1 MLPIL
6 LLREI
11 GFPGMVNKMLREY
24 LRRNEAKER
33 KVGEI
38 EKGRMGERKEK
49 REKYGRRVEKR
60 DGKKVEEKKRN
71 HGK

>member
-1 MLPIL
+1 
-6 LLREI
+6 
-11 GFPGMVNKMLREY
+11 MLREY

>member
-49 REKYGRRVEKR
+49 REIWQKGRKERWKEGRR
-60 DGKKVEEKKRN
+60 EEKKSW
-71 HGK
+71 